1 MMLLSPLVLALL
13 VQTPPATSTGNQSA
27 AYGLFLDAL
36 SLRDDGK
43 SDEAIKTLQRALKA
57 DPKAADAYAQIAQ
70 IQMDQS
76 RFDLAVTAINQAIRV
91 APARADIRSL
101 AGQIHQFYG
110 QSGGGEAQLRLA
122 AQEYEEAAGLNPN
135 DPSPLRDLTRIYSV
149 LRDAKAALSTWK
161 RLSTVDPRNS
171 DAFVQVATLSLAIGE
186 TDNAIAALETA
197 VAADPENARVFQ
209 LLGDLKKEGGK
220 SEEAFKAYEAAA
232 KLDPKDLIT
241 RLKMGEM
248 LIDGRKST
256 EALALSEEMLKQDD
270 KNRFALDLKAR
281 ALKDLRRTDE
291 ALAIAES
298 LAASDPKDLKASF
311 LVVTILEQA
320 GKLSE
325 AEDRLNTL
333 IRRNTSSEDADGI
346 GRNNRVFWAHT
357 GMVRQRLGRYKDA
370 ADAFGEAANANKEPD
385 GSLVTY
391 RIDALISAKEFA
403 LALKEARAAKA
414 NPAFKDQDDL
424 RTLEAYALRGTG
436 DEKSA
441 SALVEAGIA
450 GEKVE
455 ANDLLGAADFYQRGK
470 NMVRAAEL
478 FNRVIAKDPK
488 NVRAWFSLG
497 SVLERQKKFNDA
509 ETAFRKALEIQPDS
523 SITLNYLGYMNADRN
538 VKLPEALTLIQKAL
552 VDDPDNGSYLDSL
565 AWALHRLG
573 RHAEA
578 ATAIRKA
585 VSSQDSSA
593 VVLAHAGLIL
603 AETEDRAEAL
613 KYLRQ
618 SLQGE
623 DEEGELDR
631 ALVEKKIQSLSA
643 AAQKEP

>member
-1 MMLLSPLVLALL
+1 
-13 VQTPPATSTGNQSA
+13 
-27 AYGLFLDAL
+27 
-36 SLRDDGK
+36 
-43 SDEAIKTLQRALKA
+43 
-57 DPKAADAYAQIAQ
+57 AYAQIAK

-122 AQEYEEAAGLNPN
+122 AQEYEEATTLNPN
-135 DPSPLRDLTRIYSV
+135 DPAPLRDLTRIYSV
-149 LRDAKAALSTWK
+149 LRDAKAALGTWK

-186 TDNAIAALETA
+186 TDHAIAALETA

-209 LLGDLKKEGGK
+209 LLGDLKKDGGK
-220 SEEAFKAYEAAA
+220 SDEAFKAYEAAA

-256 EALALSEEMLKQDD
+256 EALTLSEEILKQDE

-281 ALKDLRRTDE
+281 ALKDLHRADE

-311 LVVTILEQA
+311 LVVTILEQT
-320 GKLSE
+320 GKLPQ

-370 ADAFGEAANANKEPD
+370 ADAFGEAANADKEPD

-403 LALKEARAAKA
+403 VALKEARAAKA

-436 DEKSA
+436 DEKGA

-450 GEKVE
+450 GGMDKVE
-455 ANDLLGAADFYQRGK
+455 VNDLLGAAEFYQRGK
-470 NMVRAAEL
+470 NMARAAEL

-488 NVRAWFSLG
+488 NVRALFSLG
-497 SVLERQKKFNDA
+497 SVLERQKKFNEA
-509 ETAFRKALEIQPDS
+509 ETAFRQALQIQPDS

-552 VDDPDNGSYLDSL
+552 ADDPNNGSYLDSL

-585 VSSQDSSA
+585 VTSQDSSA

-603 AETEDRAEAL
+603 AETDDRADAL

-618 SLQGE
+618 SLEGE
-623 DEEGELDR
+623 DDDGELDR
-631 ALVEKKIQSLSA
+631 ALVQKKIQSLSA
-643 AAQKEP
+643 AAQKKP